1 MLDVVGRNIKTSA
14 ESSPPE
20 GIHFELG
27 STTYLT
33 NNGFL
38 TDSSNEQAIQ
48 VDSPDLPKAV
58 RPGDLISFND
68 GGFGAVVIE
77 VSEDSVKV

>member
-1 MLDVVGRNIKTSA
+1 MLDVVGRNIKTSK
-14 ESSPPE
+14 ESDPEE

-27 STTYLT
+27 STTFLT
-33 NNGFL
+33 HNGFL
-38 TDSSNEQAIQ
+38 TNKSTEDAIQ

-58 RPGDLISFND
+58 RPGDLVSFND

>member
-38 TDSSNEQAIQ
+38 TDSSDEQAIR